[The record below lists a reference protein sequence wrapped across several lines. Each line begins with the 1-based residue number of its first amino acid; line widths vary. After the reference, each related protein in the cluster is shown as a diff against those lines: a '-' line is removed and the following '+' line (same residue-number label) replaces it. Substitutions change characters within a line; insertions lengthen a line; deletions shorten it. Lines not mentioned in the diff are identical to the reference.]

1 MMSSVGGLFELV
13 EFNEVDELELVDGC
27 VVCVLV

>member
-13 EFNEVDELELVDGC
+13 ECNEVDELELVDGG
-27 VVCVLV
+27 VICVLV